1 MTEMETRIRDF
12 FDDYGRTSN
21 DGLQDPPTIDAEK
34 TADFF
39 AAYFV
44 GSTPQA
50 VFGSA
55 NDASF
60 RKVIPQG
67 FADYRKVGGKQMS
80 ITDVKVTPLDDIHA
94 MAEVGWDFAYL
105 NSAGKS
111 GNIRFTNFYFLTT
124 ASGSPK
130 IFAYITA
137 DEEKAMKDH
146 GLV

>member
-1 MTEMETRIRDF
+1 MIEIEARIRDF

-21 DGLQDPPTIDAEK
+21 DALQDPPVVDVEK
-34 TADFF
+34 TAAFF
-39 AAYFV
+39 ADYFV

-50 VFGSA
+50 VFGGA

-60 RKVIPQG
+60 REVLPQG
-67 FADYRKVGGKQMS
+67 FANYRKVGGKQMS
-80 ITDVKVTPLDDIHA
+80 ITDVKVVPLNDLHVS
-94 MAEVGWDFAYL
+94 AEVGWNFAYL